1 LDTGT
6 IVKSLSGIYEV
17 KTGKG
22 IYKCSPRGL
31 FRLKEISPLVGDR
44 VDIDSVDENE
54 KEAQIVNIHPRKN
67 EMLRPRAANADQACI
82 VVSSGKPRPD
92 FMLVDK
98 MIILARA
105 MELEVLL
112 CENKIDIKNAACV
125 ERSLVEYEKAGF
137 KIIEVSARTGDNLE
151 KLESMLKDKLTVLA
165 GISGVGKTSL
175 INAISMKCDRK
186 TGELSAKNERGR
198 HTTRHVELIELG
210 SGGFIIDTPGFS
222 NLDITG
228 IDREELPLLYPDF
241 LRFFEDCRF
250 KGCLHLNEPGCR
262 IKEAVKNG
270 DIGRGRYERY
280 VMIQQQIKDNE
291 EQKYR

>member
-1 LDTGT
+1 MDTGT

-137 KIIEVSARTGDNLE
+137 KIIEVSAKTGDNLE
-151 KLESMLKDKLTVLA
+151 KLECMLKDKLTVLA